1 MSSVRPPSEMVI
13 LVLLA
18 LSTASALHAVASTRP
33 LITPRGVVSRARFS
47 LLSEAAAD
55 DANKDDDTADTT
67 DQTMLFA
74 SLRARSLQIEEAVAA
89 RWKSAECTS
98 KISISLE
105 DWVRRIAVDWPRC
118 AIGGASG
125 ALYYADLSTGDILA
139 KSMEAHPGRG
149 GSDMD
154 MQLLF
159 GQFDGGGLTAVA
171 IAGDRVVSAGRD
183 GGASAWRISQPNAE
197 KPEELVPIAELTTG
211 GAIVSAI
218 CLSGDDAS
226 CGAVWLASLDG
237 NVRRFEQS
245 AATGDLFTC
254 TLTIKVAGPALCLAL
269 CEESNLLAVGTADG
283 GVQCFAAT
291 ADEAVERGVW
301 RPLAFDGSKGKRG
314 AATRSIE
321 IAEVN
326 GRRCIVV
333 GGSDGA
339 LHLRYITDSGG
350 DGDVFDDTLPG
361 SPLLPPHGGQVVS
374 LASLQPSTSTSLLV
388 SGAHDGTLR
397 VWDLAADG
405 SGGDGVPG
413 EVGVKALFGL
423 GGYKVWLGSVWS
435 DGRRI
440 VSDGRDN
447 AIVTHDFSGEAEEAV
462 DEASS

>member
-1 MSSVRPPSEMVI
+1 MPSARP
-13 LVLLA
+13 
-18 LSTASALHAVASTRP
+18 
-33 LITPRGVVSRARFS
+33 
-47 LLSEAAAD
+47 
-55 DANKDDDTADTT
+55 
-67 DQTMLFA
+67 
-74 SLRARSLQIEEAVAA
+74 
-89 RWKSAECTS
+89 
-98 KISISLE
+98 
-105 DWVRRIAVDWPRC
+105 
-118 AIGGASG
+118 SG
-125 ALYYADLSTGDILA
+125 ALYADLSTGDILA

-326 GRRCIVV
+326 GRRHRRRRQRR
-333 GGSDGA
+333 SAPFA
-339 LHLRYITDSGG
+339 LH
-350 DGDVFDDTLPG
+350 
-361 SPLLPPHGGQVVS
+361 HGWWW
-374 LASLQPSTSTSLLV
+374 
-388 SGAHDGTLR
+388 R
-397 VWDLAADG
+397 W
-405 SGGDGVPG
+405 
-413 EVGVKALFGL
+413 
-423 GGYKVWLGSVWS
+423 
-435 DGRRI
+435 RRL
-440 VSDGRDN
+440 
-447 AIVTHDFSGEAEEAV
+447 
-462 DEASS
+462 